1 MFIFNLLLFPFRGLW
16 SMLTGLLLSLP
27 IWVIAALYTVN
38 HWIPWVL
45 NQWIYNKTG
54 FQCNIERCELN
65 IVQGEFTFKNIVLN
79 NSRDFNS
86 SDWIKIREIAC
97 RIPITKF
104 FQKTLEFEQMT
115 LDFRGFTCINED
127 TKNNMQQFV
136 ANFSRTLD
144 ISSQNTKSSLPRGV
158 IIDELTVK
166 LNGFVGFRYYSQN
179 EIKSQE
185 SRVNKNYSF
194 SNVCFNLPKEQQDNL
209 LEFTS
214 LETVYTKITASI
226 LTSVNSI
233 PNGNF
238 IQISK

>member
-1 MFIFNLLLFPFRGLW
+1 
-16 SMLTGLLLSLP
+16 MLTGLLLSLP
-27 IWVIAALYTVN
+27 IWIIVALYMAN

-54 FQCNIERCELN
+54 FQCNIESCELN
-65 IVQGEFTFKNIVLN
+65 LMQGEFAFKNIILN
-79 NSRDFNS
+79 NSHDFSS
-86 SDWIKIREIAC
+86 SDWIKIREITC

-104 FQKTLEFEQMT
+104 LQKTLEFEQMT
-115 LDFRGFTCINED
+115 LDFRGFTGINED
-127 TKNNMQQFV
+127 TKNNIQQFV

-144 ISSQNTKSSLPRGV
+144 TSSQSAKSSPPKGV
-158 IIDELTVK
+158 LIDELTVK

-179 EIKSQE
+179 EVKSQE

-194 SNVCFNLPKEQQDNL
+194 SNVCFNLPQEQKDSL

-226 LTSVNSI
+226 LTSVNALSK
-233 PNGNF
+233 GNF
-238 IQISK
+238 TPTLK